1 MRRKLLATVLAI
13 IGLAAVLHGAAGS
26 GEWTTYTAVDAP
38 AAVRPMVQR
47 GDLLI
52 VSLQTA
58 LLSELRREL
67 AAGSPAEALTACHID
82 ATAVAYRI
90 ARDQGIAV
98 GRTSARLRNPTN
110 APRPWAAPIVA
121 RYADRPAAGIDG
133 FVVDLGDRVGLL
145 RPIVEQ
151 SACAPCHGLES
162 RVDTRVRALL
172 PASYPADRAL
182 GFKDG
187 DVRGWFWV
195 EMPKR

>member
-1 MRRKLLATVLAI
+1 MRRNLVATVLAV
-13 IGLAAVLHGAAGS
+13 IGLAAASGGAAGS
-26 GEWTTYTAVDAP
+26 GEWATYTVADAP
-38 AAVRPMVQR
+38 AALRPMIQR

-52 VSLQTA
+52 VSMQTA

-67 AAGSPAEALTACHID
+67 DAGSPATALTACHID
-82 ATAVAYRI
+82 ATGVAYRI
-90 ARDQGIAV
+90 ARDQGVAA

-121 RYADRPAAGIDG
+121 RYVDRPATGING

-151 SACAPCHGLES
+151 STCAPCHGPES
-162 RVDTRVRALL
+162 KVDKRVRARL
-172 PASYPADRAL
+172 PDSYPADRAL

-187 DVRGWFWV
+187 DLRGWFWV
-195 EMPKR
+195 EIPKR